1 MKEKKNEIT
10 ITRLFNAP
18 AKLVWRAWTEPQHF
32 MHWWGPK
39 DFTCPACTMDFRVGG
54 KYLWCMRG
62 PDGRDYWSAGVY
74 REIVPLKRIV
84 YTDAFADEKGNVV
97 PASHYGLPGEDWPM
111 EMTVTI
117 TLEESD
123 GKTKM
128 TLIHAGHP
136 GGLMSEMATA
146 GWNQSFDKLTES
158 LK

>member
-1 MKEKKNEIT
+1 MKGTKNELT

-18 AKLVWRAWTEPQHF
+18 AKLVWKAWAEPQHF
-32 MHWWGPK
+32 MRWWGPK
-39 DFTCPACTMDFRVGG
+39 NFTCPVCTTDFRVGG

-62 PDGRDYWSAGVY
+62 PDGRDYWSTGVF

-97 PASHYGLPGEDWPM
+97 PASYHGLPGEDWPL

-117 TLEESD
+117 TFEESG
-123 GKTKM
+123 GKTTM
-128 TLIHAGHP
+128 TLVHAGHP
-136 GGLMSEMATA
+136 AGLMSEMASA
-146 GWNQSFDKLTES
+146 GWNQSFDKLAES